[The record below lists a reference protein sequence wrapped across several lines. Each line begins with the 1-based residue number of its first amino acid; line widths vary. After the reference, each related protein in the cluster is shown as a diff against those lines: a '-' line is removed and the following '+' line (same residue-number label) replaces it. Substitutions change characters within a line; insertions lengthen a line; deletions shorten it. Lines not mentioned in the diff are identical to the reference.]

1 MKSTLNNA
9 ALVVLNYNTPELT
22 IGAVRH
28 VTELNTGIRL
38 IVVDNASTD
47 DSWEKLNATFDGE
60 SDVTL
65 CRSPKNGGYAKGN
78 NLGLSLAEK
87 LGGVEYVGIM
97 NPDVV
102 VGKDAL
108 YALVNVLKQDKTIGL
123 VTTQVVYNGRKLN
136 PNPCAWN
143 KSGLLRWLIGV
154 TMLGTLLRRLSR
166 RLVGREVD
174 LIGYSDSK
182 DLSEAVNP
190 VFAVQGCFFF
200 GRLELMRTIGGFDER
215 TFLYYEED
223 ILAEKVRSLGLKNA
237 VLRDFWIK
245 HNHQEKEASLE
256 SARKR
261 LFHMHCEFESRCLY
275 LREYAKYRLFLS
287 QVLTLIW
294 KLDYSIKRR
303 LVRIVYRD

>member
-1 MKSTLNNA
+1 MKSLLNNA

-28 VTELNTGIRL
+28 VAELKTGIRL

-47 DSWEKLNATFDGE
+47 DSWEKLNAAFDSE

-65 CRSPKNGGYAKGN
+65 CRSTKNGGYAKGN

-87 LGGVEYVGIM
+87 LGGIECIGIM

-102 VGKDAL
+102 VMKDAL

-123 VTTQVVYNGRKLN
+123 VTTQVIYNGRKLN
-136 PNPCAWN
+136 PNPCAWS
-143 KSGLLRWLIGV
+143 KSGMVRWLVGV
-154 TMLGTLLRRLSR
+154 TILGTLLRRVSR

-174 LIGYSDSK
+174 LIGYSVSK

-237 VLRDFWIK
+237 VLRNFWIE

-256 SARKR
+256 NARQR
-261 LFHMHCEFESRCLY
+261 LFHMRCEFESRCLY
-275 LREYAKYRLFLS
+275 LKEYSGYGRFLS
-287 QVLTLIW
+287 QVLMSIW
-294 KLDYSIKRR
+294 KIDFAVKINLIR
-303 LVRIVYRD
+303 LFYQD

>member
-1 MKSTLNNA
+1 MKPLLNNA

-28 VTELNTGIRL
+28 VVELKTGIRL

-87 LGGVEYVGIM
+87 LGGIECVGIM

-123 VTTQVVYNGRKLN
+123 ATTRVIYNGRKLN
-136 PNPCAWN
+136 PNPCAWG
-143 KSGLLRWLIGV
+143 KSGLLRWLVGV
-154 TMLGTLLRRLSR
+154 TMLGTLLRRVSR

-256 SARKR
+256 NARKR

-275 LREYAKYRLFLS
+275 LKEYARYKRLIS
-287 QVLTLIW
+287 QTLVWIW
-294 KLDYSIKRR
+294 ELDNAMKKL
-303 LVRIVYRD
+303 LVRILYRG

>member
-1 MKSTLNNA
+1 MKPLLNNA
-9 ALVVLNYNTPELT
+9 ALVVLNYNTSELT

-28 VTELNTGIRL
+28 VIELKIGIRL

-47 DSWEKLNATFDGE
+47 DSWEKLNATFEGE

-87 LGGVEYVGIM
+87 LGGIEYVGIM

-123 VTTQVVYNGRKLN
+123 VTTRAIYNGRKLN
-136 PNPCAWN
+136 PNLCAWG
-143 KSGLLRWLIGV
+143 KSGLLRWLVGV
-154 TMLGTLLRRLSR
+154 TMLGTLLRRVSR
-166 RLVGREVD
+166 RLIGREVD

-190 VFAVQGCFFF
+190 VFAVQGCFFS
-200 GRLELMRTIGGFDER
+200 G
-215 TFLYYEED
+215 
-223 ILAEKVRSLGLKNA
+223 AWS
-237 VLRDFWIK
+237 
-245 HNHQEKEASLE
+245 
-256 SARKR
+256 
-261 LFHMHCEFESRCLY
+261 
-275 LREYAKYRLFLS
+275 
-287 QVLTLIW
+287 
-294 KLDYSIKRR
+294 
-303 LVRIVYRD
+303 

>member
-9 ALVVLNYNTPELT
+9 ALVILNYNTPELT

-28 VTELNTGIRL
+28 VTELKTGIRL

-47 DSWEKLNATFDGE
+47 DFWKKLNATFEGE
-60 SDVTL
+60 SDVTR

-87 LGGVEYVGIM
+87 LGGIEYVGIM

-123 VTTQVVYNGRKLN
+123 VTTQVVYSGRKLN
-136 PNPCAWN
+136 PNPCAWG
-143 KSGLLRWLIGV
+143 KGGMLRWLVGG

-174 LIGYSDSK
+174 LIGYTNSK
-182 DLSEAVNP
+182 DLSEAVHS

-200 GRLELMRTIGGFDER
+200 GRLELMRAIGGFDER

-223 ILAEKVRSLGLKNA
+223 ILAEKVRSRGLKNA
-237 VLRDFWIK
+237 VLRDFWIE
-245 HNHQEKEASLE
+245 HNHQVKEASLE
-256 SARKR
+256 SARQR
-261 LFHMHCEFESRCLY
+261 LFHMRCEFESRCLY
-275 LREYAKYRLFLS
+275 LREYAKYRHFLC

-294 KLDYSIKRR
+294 KFDFAVKKR
-303 LVRIVYRD
+303 LVQIVYRD

>member
-1 MKSTLNNA
+1 MKSLLNNA
-9 ALVVLNYNTPELT
+9 TLVVLNYNTPELT

-28 VTELNTGIRL
+28 VAELKAGIHL

-47 DSWEKLNATFDGE
+47 DSWKKLNATFEGE
-60 SDVTL
+60 SDVAL

-143 KSGLLRWLIGV
+143 KSELFRWLIGGGGDDARDAV
-154 TMLGTLLRRLSR
+154 AETFAPIGRKGSGFNRL
-166 RLVGREVD
+166 
-174 LIGYSDSK
+174 
-182 DLSEAVNP
+182 
-190 VFAVQGCFFF
+190 
-200 GRLELMRTIGGFDER
+200 
-215 TFLYYEED
+215 
-223 ILAEKVRSLGLKNA
+223 
-237 VLRDFWIK
+237 
-245 HNHQEKEASLE
+245 H
-256 SARKR
+256 
-261 LFHMHCEFESRCLY
+261 
-275 LREYAKYRLFLS
+275 
-287 QVLTLIW
+287 
-294 KLDYSIKRR
+294 
-303 LVRIVYRD
+303 